1 MNYSVIL
8 QIFLAKS
15 CIFKRKSNKNTE
27 NMYIS
32 LVGYK
37 QKRQIRGEF
46 VAFVILV
53 LQNIDCIKRN
63 K

>member
-8 QIFLAKS
+8 QIFIAKS

-27 NMYIS
+27 NMYIL

-37 QKRQIRGEF
+37 QMRQIQGEF

-53 LQNIDCIKRN
+53 L
-63 K
+63 